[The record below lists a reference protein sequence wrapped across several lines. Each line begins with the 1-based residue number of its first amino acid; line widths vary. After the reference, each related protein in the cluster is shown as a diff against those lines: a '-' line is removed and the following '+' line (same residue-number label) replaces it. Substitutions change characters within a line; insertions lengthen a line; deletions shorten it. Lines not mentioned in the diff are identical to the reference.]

1 MIYIVVRFM
10 SLICVFYLGNFGHSL
25 KLKAQ
30 GDVIDVI
37 DKSIVEW
44 SAKKVVL

>member
-10 SLICVFYLGNFGHSL
+10 SSICVFYLGNFGHSL

-30 GDVIDVI
+30 GGVIDAI
-37 DKSIVEW
+37 DESIEERSV
-44 SAKKVVL
+44 KKVLL